1 MKSNKAFWG
10 AYALFVGLA
19 LSLGG
24 LAIFLHFYNLPG
36 AQVSF
41 FLAFIIMSTSYP
53 RLAKHSEILSH
64 LMKLILQDLSEWYWS
79 VLYTVAILIGF
90 RCIL

>member
-19 LSLGG
+19 LSLGS
-24 LAIFLHFYNLPG
+24 LAIFLHFYHLPG

-41 FLAFIIMSTSYP
+41 FLAFIIMAFSVITVWI
-53 RLAKHSEILSH
+53 RLWK
-64 LMKLILQDLSEWYWS
+64 
-79 VLYTVAILIGF
+79 VLF
-90 RCIL
+90 KKKRK